1 MNRKL
6 FHTLMVVF
14 LLASSTGVTFYEHYC
29 SGELKEISINSVPDS
44 CCDGSCNCCHNESV
58 TVKIHDVFATTV
70 FHFAFQLFGTTIPVA
85 QSLFNEQDKVSSQ
98 LISFVTDS
106 PPPLS
111 GRSILTSICVF
122 RI

>member
-1 MNRKL
+1 MIRKL
-6 FHTLMVVF
+6 IHILMVVF

-29 SGELKEISINSVPDS
+29 GGELEKISIYSAPDS
-44 CCDGSCNCCHNESV
+44 CCGTDCNCCHNESFS
-58 TVKIHDVFATTV
+58 VKIHDDFSATA

-122 RI
+122 RN